1 MTTPAIDRHPEQ
13 IHKSAQSAL
22 SRADQVTRLQ
32 ANEDYYEI
40 RSKVTSSKVVFVVVV
55 VAESINEQKRRQRV
69 RWRYAEIEMEKK
81 TMETRCNADD
91 HDGMGGR

>member
-40 RSKVTSSKVVFVVVV
+40 RSKVEFVV

-69 RWRYAEIEMEKK
+69 RWRYTEIEMEKK